1 MTNLPASSSD
11 EGSFLLLDP
20 RIQQWIWTQ
29 GWTFLRSIQQRAI
42 APLLTGQSDVILAAA
57 TSAGKTEAAFLPLLT
72 RLLQDG
78 GANGGREGSQAGL
91 ILSISPLKALINDQT
106 QRLRALCELLDLPV
120 LGWHGDVSAGKKL
133 HFLQGLR
140 GVLVITP
147 ESLEAL
153 FVNKGTTIP
162 ALATAIRSIVVDE
175 LHSFIGTERGKQ
187 VQSLM
192 TRLDLAAGTRITRVG
207 LSATLG
213 DTTLAADFL
222 RPGHKHQVTTIDTG
236 SEGYELR
243 LIVRGYLDS
252 WEKPGS
258 AATIAESPFDPAL
271 GTTIEHKEDNES
283 QGSSKHAIAEYLYQ
297 NLRGSNNLVF
307 PNSRGKVEEYADLL
321 RRRSEQE
328 NVPNEFWTHH
338 GSLSREIREEA
349 EAALK
354 QGSTAATAICTTT
367 LELGIDIGNIRSV
380 VQIGPPPS
388 VASLRQRLGRSGR
401 RAGEAA
407 ILRCL
412 CREDK
417 LTPKSPLS
425 DRLREGLVQTIA
437 MVRLLT
443 QSWVEPPRREALH
456 ASTFVQQLLSVVAQ
470 RGGAT
475 AKELWATLVSS
486 GTFSQIKKSEFVDL
500 LRSLAAR
507 EILQQESSGA
517 LLPGSIGEKL
527 INSYDFYSAFNSG
540 EEFRLLAEGRTLGSI
555 PIARPLTIG
564 QRIIFAGRRWRVQQI
579 EVQERLIVVFSD
591 PGGAPPAFDGAGGR
605 VHDRVREEMRNVL
618 SESTP
623 IPFLD
628 LYATAMLEEARNAF
642 RLAHLDET
650 SIVPDGSGVLLL
662 TWHGDWAND
671 ALALLLTACGHE
683 TTNEGLFL
691 RVSNSTVLHV
701 VRTLGGFVQQPA
713 PTVKAL
719 RIRPKDAIKEKWDS
733 LLPEPLLL
741 RSFASSELD
750 IESIPQVVLR
760 LLDFTNE
767 LSSTGGLPKSM

>member
-1 MTNLPASSSD
+1 MTNLPPSNFD
-11 EGSFLLLDP
+11 EDSFFLLDP
-20 RIQQWIWTQ
+20 RIQRWIYAQ
-29 GWTFLRSIQQRAI
+29 GWTSLHSIQQRAI

-72 RLLQDG
+72 GLLQSGRQDG
-78 GANGGREGSQAGL
+78 SETGF

-106 QRLRALCELLDLPV
+106 QRLRTLCESLDLPV
-120 LGWHGDVSAGKKL
+120 LGWHGDVSAGKKVR
-133 HFLQGLR
+133 FLKALR
-140 GVLVITP
+140 GVLIITP

-192 TRLDLAAGTRITRVG
+192 TRLDLTAGTRIPRVG

-213 DTTLAADFL
+213 DTALAADFL
-222 RPGHKHQVTTIDTG
+222 RPGQKHQVITIDTG

-258 AATIAESPFDPAL
+258 QATVAKDSVDPPS
-271 GTTIEHKEDNES
+271 GTSGDPKEVNES
-283 QGSSKHAIAEYLYQ
+283 RGSAKHAIAEYLYQ
-297 NLRGSNNLVF
+297 HLRGSNNLVF

-321 RRRSEQE
+321 RCRSERE
-328 NVPNEFWTHH
+328 NVANEFWTHH

-401 RAGEAA
+401 RASEPA

-412 CREDK
+412 CHEDK
-417 LTPKSPLS
+417 LTPKSSLS

-443 QSWVEPPRREALH
+443 HSWVEPPRREAVH
-456 ASTFVQQLLSVVAQ
+456 ASTFIQQLLSVIAQ

-486 GTFSQIKKSEFVDL
+486 GTFNQIDKAEFMDL
-500 LRSLAAR
+500 LRALAAR
-507 EILQQESSGA
+507 EILQQDSSGI
-517 LLPGSIGEKL
+517 LLPGPTGEQL

-540 EEFRLLAEGRTLGSI
+540 EEFRLIAEGRTLGSI
-555 PIARPLTIG
+555 PIARPLTVG

-579 EVQERLIVVFSD
+579 ETQERLIVVSSD
-591 PGGAPPAFDGAGGR
+591 PGGAPPSFDGAGGR
-605 VHDRVREEMRNVL
+605 VHDRVREEMKNVL

-623 IPFLD
+623 VHFLD
-628 LYATAMLEEARNAF
+628 RSATAMLEEARTTF
-642 RLAHLDET
+642 RLAQLDRT
-650 SIVPDGSGVLLL
+650 SIVPDGAGVLLL
-662 TWHGDWAND
+662 TWEGDWAND
-671 ALALLLTACGHE
+671 ALALLLSAHGHE

-691 RVSNSTVLHV
+691 RVSNAIAPQI
-701 VRTLGGFVQQPA
+701 VRTLEEFAQHPA
-713 PTVKAL
+713 PTVQAL
-719 RIRPKDAIKEKWDS
+719 RIQPKNAIIEKWDS

-750 IESIPQVVLR
+750 IESIPGVVRR
-760 LLDFTNE
+760 LLQFTHHERAIGE
-767 LSSTGGLPKSM
+767 LREGT

>member
-1 MTNLPASSSD
+1 M
-11 EGSFLLLDP
+11 
-20 RIQQWIWTQ
+20 
-29 GWTFLRSIQQRAI
+29 RSIQQQAI

-57 TSAGKTEAAFLPLLT
+57 TSSGKTEAAFLPLLT

-78 GANGGREGSQAGL
+78 GENSRRDASQAGF

-106 QRLRALCELLDLPV
+106 QRLQALCESLDLPV
-120 LGWHGDVSAGKKL
+120 LGWHGDVPAGKKL
-133 HFLQGLR
+133 SFLQRLR
-140 GVLVITP
+140 GVLIITP

-162 ALATAIRSIVVDE
+162 ALAAAIRAIVVDE

-187 VQSLM
+187 VQSLI
-192 TRLDLAAGTRITRVG
+192 TRLELAAGTRITRVG

-213 DTTLAADFL
+213 DTALAADFL
-222 RPGHKHQVTTIDTG
+222 RPGQKHRVTTIDTG

-258 AATIAESPFDPAL
+258 AASVAEGSVDPTSGLLHDVQEA
-271 GTTIEHKEDNES
+271 GES
-283 QGSSKHAIAEYLYQ
+283 QGSAKHAIAAYLYQ

-321 RRRSEQE
+321 RRRSERE

-401 RAGEAA
+401 RAGEPA

-456 ASTFVQQLLSVVAQ
+456 ASTFVQQLLSVIAQ

-475 AKELWATLVSS
+475 ATELWATLVSS
-486 GTFSQIKKSEFVDL
+486 GTFSQIEKSEFVDL

-517 LLPGSIGEKL
+517 LLPGPTGEKL

-579 EVQERLIVVFSD
+579 EVQERLIVVVSD

-605 VHDRVREEMRNVL
+605 VHDRVREEMRSVL
-618 SESTP
+618 SENTS

-628 LYATAMLEEARNAF
+628 RYSIAMLEEARSVF
-642 RLAHLDET
+642 RLACLGET
-650 SIVPDGSGVLLL
+650 SIVPDGAGVLLL

-671 ALALLLTACGHE
+671 TLALLLTACGHE

-691 RVSNSTVLHV
+691 RVSNSTVLSV
-701 VRTLGGFVQQPA
+701 VRTLGEFAQQSA
-713 PTVKAL
+713 PTVQAL
-719 RIRPKDAIKEKWDS
+719 RIQPKDAIVEKWDS

-741 RSFASSELD
+741 RSFASSRLD
-750 IESIPQVVLR
+750 LASIPKVVLR
-760 LLDFTNE
+760 LLDLANQP
-767 LSSTGGLPKSM
+767 SSTGGLRKGT